1 MTASAGEPKPKPCVL
16 VVDDHARIVRAVQ
29 IVLERRGYRVV
40 GAKDGIEGL
49 DKAFEEKP
57 DVIILDIIMP
67 VLDGYEVAKRLK
79 RHRATRRIPIIMLTA
94 TGRIDDVPPE
104 EKRELHRRLEEQIKG
119 FDAGAVEFLTKP
131 IEAGKL
137 VKVVEAV
144 LKRYAAP
151 PEEEEETG

>member
-1 MTASAGEPKPKPCVL
+1 MTPSSIDPERKPCVL
-16 VVDDHARIVRAVQ
+16 VVDDHERIIRAIQ
-29 IVLERRGYRVV
+29 IVLELRGYRVV
-40 GAKDGIEGL
+40 GAKDGVEGL

-67 VLDGYEVAKRLK
+67 LLDGYEVAKRLK
-79 RHRATRRIPIIMLTA
+79 RHRVTRRIPIIMLTA
-94 TGRIDDVPPE
+94 TGRLDDVPPE
-104 EKRELHRRLEEQIKG
+104 EKRILHRRVEEQLKG

-151 PEEEEETG
+151 IEEEETT